1 MVRSKKGFTLT
12 ELIVVLVILS
22 LIISISTV
30 VFINVRKNALKK
42 DYDNLVFYLE
52 AKAEEYASDTN
63 ITTVSVDDLI
73 KERYVVPD
81 DGENIINPET
91 NENMNCYIIK
101 SIFESGKY
109 EAKLSEKLDRIN
121 GTCKTYDKTGM
132 FEMCEVSGNTC
143 KSISNNKWF
152 NKDITLGVKYA
163 NSDTRITNATFSW
176 TSTNG
181 STSNSDTISAE
192 TKTVSKNTY
201 KCQIDVDNIIGEA
214 ISVINIDKE
223 KPIINSVSFDRNWQ
237 KEKEVVIDATDKDGS
252 GVDKYSVVLENASC
266 NYKDTNKIVV
276 NKIGKYKYCVI
287 DKAGNET
294 FDYVEIDKIDSE
306 IPKNPDITASDGK
319 TQDKWH
325 SQNFTLSFS
334 SKNVVS
340 TITYYY
346 GTSKDNLNVSG
357 DKVSIDATYHNKTIY
372 VKACNIV
379 NSCSGISSYKVLID
393 TVKPTIIAKNASVT
407 IPEGEK
413 VISTTL
419 FNDPVFGVSG
429 GSLTCNPVDTA
440 LLNLGTHTVTC
451 TATGNN
457 GLSSFASVSLTVEAA
472 YVCSEGTLVNHP
484 SLGYIC
490 TVPPDYT
497 TKESCTYGPWDHCK
511 ESCSKYLTSKCLQ
524 TTKVCTSYST
534 TCITMYG
541 GKKICFPGGACNQ
554 YYEYCSK
561 YEEKEVCVP
570 TMCDKCVNIPI
581 LCHDGWTIADGMCY
595 KNATKAS

>member
-1 MVRSKKGFTLT
+1 MSNKKGFTLT

-73 KERYVVPD
+73 KEGYVVPD

-201 KCQIDVDNIIGEA
+201 KCEIDVDNIIGEA

-223 KPIINSVSFDRNWQ
+223 KPIINSVSFDRNCQ
-237 KEKEVVIDATDKDGS
+237 KEK
-252 GVDKYSVVLENASC
+252 
-266 NYKDTNKIVV
+266 
-276 NKIGKYKYCVI
+276 
-287 DKAGNET
+287 
-294 FDYVEIDKIDSE
+294 
-306 IPKNPDITASDGK
+306 
-319 TQDKWH
+319 
-325 SQNFTLSFS
+325 
-334 SKNVVS
+334 
-340 TITYYY
+340 
-346 GTSKDNLNVSG
+346 
-357 DKVSIDATYHNKTIY
+357 
-372 VKACNIV
+372 
-379 NSCSGISSYKVLID
+379 
-393 TVKPTIIAKNASVT
+393 
-407 IPEGEK
+407 
-413 VISTTL
+413 
-419 FNDPVFGVSG
+419 
-429 GSLTCNPVDTA
+429 
-440 LLNLGTHTVTC
+440 
-451 TATGNN
+451 
-457 GLSSFASVSLTVEAA
+457 
-472 YVCSEGTLVNHP
+472 
-484 SLGYIC
+484 
-490 TVPPDYT
+490 
-497 TKESCTYGPWDHCK
+497 
-511 ESCSKYLTSKCLQ
+511 
-524 TTKVCTSYST
+524 
-534 TCITMYG
+534 
-541 GKKICFPGGACNQ
+541 
-554 YYEYCSK
+554 
-561 YEEKEVCVP
+561 
-570 TMCDKCVNIPI
+570 
-581 LCHDGWTIADGMCY
+581 
-595 KNATKAS
+595 

>member
-1 MVRSKKGFTLT
+1 M
-12 ELIVVLVILS
+12 
-22 LIISISTV
+22 
-30 VFINVRKNALKK
+30 
-42 DYDNLVFYLE
+42 
-52 AKAEEYASDTN
+52 
-63 ITTVSVDDLI
+63 
-73 KERYVVPD
+73 VPD
-81 DGENIINPET
+81 DGESIINPET

-101 SIFESGKY
+101 STFESGKY
-109 EAKLSEKLDRIN
+109 EAKLSEKLDRID
-121 GTCKTYDKTGM
+121 GACKTYDKTGM
-132 FEMCEVSGNTC
+132 LEMCEVSGNTC
-143 KSISNNKWF
+143 NSIANNKWI
-152 NKDITLGVKYA
+152 NKDITLGVKYT
-163 NSDTRITNATFSW
+163 NSDTRITNAKFSW
-176 TSTNG
+176 ISTNG
-181 STSNSDTISAE
+181 FTSDLDTISTE

-201 KCQIDVDNIIGEA
+201 KCEIDVDNIIGEA

-334 SKNVVS
+334 SKNVDS

-346 GTSKDNLNVSG
+346 GISKDNLNISS
-357 DKVSIDATYHNKTIY
+357 DKVSIDTTYHNKTIY

-379 NSCSGISSYKVLID
+379 NSCSGISSYNVLID

-413 VISTTL
+413 VISSTL
-419 FNDPVFGVSG
+419 FNAPVFGVSG

-490 TVPPDYT
+490 SKGTSPRNEKICGKFVQCGETCTTVTDPTNCLKYT
-497 TKESCTYGPWDHCK
+497 KTCASYSFTQNCITIGTGKICVPGTMTCKSYNTICSTYGTK
-511 ESCSKYLTSKCLQ
+511 
-524 TTKVCTSYST
+524 KVCSP
-534 TCITMYG
+534 
-541 GKKICFPGGACNQ
+541 KICEECLGYTVYCDDDWTFGG
-554 YYEYCSK
+554 SF
-561 YEEKEVCVP
+561 
-570 TMCDKCVNIPI
+570 
-581 LCHDGWTIADGMCY
+581 CY